1 MSDVMQKTQTAES
14 TASQQST
21 REAVRET
28 PPLMPPAN
36 ILEDAHGVTLL
47 VEMPGVSKDSLQL
60 HCDNQS
66 LVVTGDIEID
76 MPQEMDS
83 LYADLQTRRYRRE
96 FSLSGEQL
104 DTESISAALDNGM
117 LKVEIPKRSELRP
130 RKIEVRTG

>member
-1 MSDVMQKTQTAES
+1 MSEVMQKTQTAES
-14 TASQQST
+14 TASQQSP

-28 PPLMPPAN
+28 PPLLPRAN

>member
-1 MSDVMQKTQTAES
+1 MSEVMQKTQTAES
-14 TASQQST
+14 TASQQSS

-47 VEMPGVSKDSLQL
+47 VEMPGVSRDSLQL

>member
-1 MSDVMQKTQTAES
+1 MSEVMQKTQTAES
-14 TASQQST
+14 TASHQSS

-47 VEMPGVSKDSLQL
+47 VEMPGVSKNSLQL

-117 LKVEIPKRSELRP
+117 LRVEIPKRPELRT

>member
-1 MSDVMQKTQTAES
+1 MQKTQTAES